1 MSICK
6 GRIVKNRAQTP
17 NFLPDDFLAKLV
29 ADLDNE
35 TVRAIILRGSYAR
48 GDAVAPYSDV
58 DITLIIHETAGYN
71 LPKRFF
77 WRDGYLVSVSQHSYA
92 AYRER
97 LTKPEQAI
105 FVVTGVQEAHI
116 LLDKDGEFCT
126 FQQEAWA
133 FRWQDVQQVAN
144 IYAGQKLMLLSESIL
159 RTLRMLQFQD
169 TVLLAKML
177 LDILFDITEA
187 VAVQRG
193 LLLEGQNYWHQVY
206 ESVGDHSNWAHYHMQ
221 AAGSNTGASLTLR
234 ERGIAALRAY
244 QETYKLLKSSLRS
257 DHVEAIEPLITLIN
271 QTLGYEKI
279 G

>member
-1 MSICK
+1 M
-6 GRIVKNRAQTP
+6 KNRAQTP
-17 NFLPDDFLAKLV
+17 HVLPDDFLAKLV
-29 ADLDNE
+29 ADLNNE

-58 DITLIIHETAGYN
+58 DITLIIHEAAGYN

-77 WRDGYLVSVSQHSYA
+77 WRDGYLVSVSRHSYA

-105 FVVTGVQEAHI
+105 FVVTGVREAHI
-116 LLDKDGEFCT
+116 LLDKDGEFRA

-133 FRWQDVQQVAN
+133 FRWQDVQQAAN

-159 RTLRMLQFQD
+159 RTMRMLQFQD
-169 TVLLAKML
+169 TVLLAKVI

-193 LLLEGQNYWHQVY
+193 LLLEGQNYWHRVY
-206 ESVGDHSNWAHYHMQ
+206 ESIGDHSAWAHYHMR
-221 AAGSNTGASLTLR
+221 AAGSNTGASLSLR

-244 QETYKLLKSSLRS
+244 QETCKLLQSSLRS
-257 DHVEAIEPLITLIN
+257 DHMEAIEPLIALID
-271 QTLGYEKI
+271 QALGPEEI

>member
-1 MSICK
+1 M
-6 GRIVKNRAQTP
+6 VT
-17 NFLPDDFLAKLV
+17 KLV
-29 ADLDNE
+29 AELDNE

-77 WRDGYLVSVSQHSYA
+77 WRDGYLVSVSRHSYA

-97 LTKPEQAI
+97 FTKPEQAI
-105 FVVTGVQEAHI
+105 FVVTGVREAHI
-116 LLDKDGEFCT
+116 LLDKDGEFRA

-133 FRWQDVQQVAN
+133 FRWQDIQQAAN

-159 RTLRMLQFQD
+159 RTMRMLQFRD
-169 TVLLAKML
+169 TVLLAKMI

-193 LLLEGQNYWHQVY
+193 VLVEGQKYWHQVY
-206 ESVGDHSNWAHYHMQ
+206 KAVGDHSAWTHYHMR
-221 AAGSNTGASLTLR
+221 AAGNDIGASFTLR

-244 QETYKLLKSSLRS
+244 QETCKLLQSSLRS
-257 DHVEAIEPLITLIN
+257 DHVEAIEPLITLID
-271 QTLGYEKI
+271 QALGHEEV

>member
-1 MSICK
+1 MDNI
-6 GRIVKNRAQTP
+6 AHTP
-17 NFLPDDFLAKLV
+17 NFLPDEFLARLV
-29 ADLDNE
+29 SELDND

-48 GDAVAPYSDV
+48 GDAIAPYSDV

-105 FVVTGVQEAHI
+105 FVVTGVREAHI
-116 LLDKDGEFCT
+116 LLDKDGEFRT

-133 FRWQDVQQVAN
+133 FRWQGVQQAAN
-144 IYAGQKLMLLSESIL
+144 IYAGQRLMLLSEIIL
-159 RTLRMLQFQD
+159 RTMRMLQLQD
-169 TVLLAKML
+169 TVLLAKMI
-177 LDILFDITEA
+177 LDILFDVTEA

-193 LLLEGQNYWHQVY
+193 LLLEGQNYWHKVY
-206 ESVGDHSNWAHYHMQ
+206 ESVGYHSAWTHYHMR
-221 AAGSNTGASLTLR
+221 ATGGGTGVSLTLR
-234 ERGIAALRAY
+234 ERGIAALCAY
-244 QETYKLLKSSLRS
+244 QETCKLLQSSLRS
-257 DHVEAIEPLITLIN
+257 DHMEAVEPLITLID
-271 QTLGYEKI
+271 QTLGHEEV

>member
-6 GRIVKNRAQTP
+6 GKIVENIAHTP
-17 NFLPDDFLAKLV
+17 NFLPDEFLARLV
-29 ADLDNE
+29 SELDND

-97 LTKPEQAI
+97 FTRPEQAI
-105 FVVTGVQEAHI
+105 FVVTGVREAHI
-116 LLDKDGEFCT
+116 LLDKDGEFRA

-133 FRWQDVQQVAN
+133 FHWQDVQQAAN
-144 IYAGQKLMLLSESIL
+144 IYAGQRLMLLSEIIL
-159 RTLRMLQFQD
+159 RTMRMLQFQD
-169 TVLLAKML
+169 TVLLAKMI
-177 LDILFDITEA
+177 LDILFDVTET

-193 LLLEGQNYWHQVY
+193 LLLEGQKYWHQVY
-206 ESVGDHSNWAHYHMQ
+206 ESVGYHSAWAHYHMR
-221 AAGSNTGASLTLR
+221 ATGSDTGASLTLR

-244 QETYKLLKSSLRS
+244 QETCKLLQSSLRS
-257 DHVEAIEPLITLIN
+257 EYVEAIEPLITLID
-271 QTLGYEKI
+271 QALGHEEVD
-279 G
+279 